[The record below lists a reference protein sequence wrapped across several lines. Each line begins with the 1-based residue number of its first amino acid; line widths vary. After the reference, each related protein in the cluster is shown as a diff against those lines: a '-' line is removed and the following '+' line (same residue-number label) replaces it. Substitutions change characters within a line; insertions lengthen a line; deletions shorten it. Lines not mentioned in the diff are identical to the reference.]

1 MGYGIDIE
9 LMGRGMGNFSWFPF
23 NQVKVFQEFILILP
37 FYAVFFSCYSVAGLF
52 ISLISVKVNKVAT

>member
-23 NQVKVFQEFILILP
+23 NQVKVFFLLL
-37 FYAVFFSCYSVAGLF
+37 SCWIVHLF
-52 ISLISVKVNKVAT
+52 NKRQS

>member
-23 NQVKVFQEFILILP
+23 NQVKVFQEFILPLCCL
-37 FYAVFFSCYSVAGLF
+37 FFSCYSVAGLF

>member
-23 NQVKVFQEFILILP
+23 NQVKVFQEFILPLCCI
-37 FYAVFFSCYSVAGLF
+37 FFVLLLSCWIVHLF
-52 ISLISVKVNKVAT
+52 NKRQS